1 MNFIQI
7 FIVNDEINEDIS
19 YTEKVNEIV
28 PLTDTSSIANGFSFF
43 SSSSIPP
50 SVSKNNLDND
60 SLVLARKNE
69 RMMKLME
76 GFFLDDLKCLLR
88 WCIAIK

>member
-1 MNFIQI
+1 MVGDQL
-7 FIVNDEINEDIS
+7 DENII

-50 SVSKNNLDND
+50 SVSRNNLDND

-69 RMMKLME
+69 RIMKLME
-76 GFFLDDLKCLLR
+76 GFFLDDLKCMLR